1 VEVAVQAF
9 SVALDDCFDEAV
21 QGRVDAAATAT
32 QWGGGLGR
40 DGRDGAEGQLDVPLR
55 HAGWAL
61 VEEEVDGFGGD
72 EEVGGRCYA
81 GEAVAEDAVGLGE
94 AELVW
99 GVGWTGA

>member
-1 VEVAVQAF
+1 
-9 SVALDDCFDEAV
+9 
-21 QGRVDAAATAT
+21 
-32 QWGGGLGR
+32 
-40 DGRDGAEGQLDVPLR
+40 
-55 HAGWAL
+55 L